1 VSDRSGKGWAG
12 KQNGELLSLAEA
24 DSFEAFVTLDRGIE
38 YQQNLSTRIIIILI
52 GARSSRISDL
62 VALVRQ
68 ILSAMASIPVR
79 KLMG

>member
-1 VSDRSGKGWAG
+1 
-12 KQNGELLSLAEA
+12 
-24 DSFEAFVTLDRGIE
+24 LDRGIE